1 MSGTFYFLGS
11 IALLLVGYFLYG
23 RFIEKVFGADYG
35 RPTPVQSK
43 RDGVDYIEMPR
54 YKIFLIQFLNIAGLG
69 PIIGTLLGALYGPV
83 AMLWVVFG
91 CIFAGA
97 VHDYCAAMISLRN
110 DGASYP
116 ELVDMAFGRRA
127 RHAMECFSVIFMV
140 LVGAV
145 FVLGP
150 AALLASMTPMN
161 FLFWAVIIFAYYF
174 LATILPIDVVIGRIY
189 PYFGVLLLFMTFGLA
204 GALLI
209 GDRPILP
216 NTDFFTN
223 YNPKDLPIWPL
234 IFVTIACSA
243 ISGFHATQS
252 PLMTRCVA
260 SEKDCR
266 FLFYGPMIAE
276 GIIGL
281 IWVTLGLSFYDSPEA
296 LQAVITEGTPTLA
309 IKQISLGLLGPV
321 GGFIAILGVVVLP
334 VSTGD
339 TAFRSARL
347 IVADA
352 FNLDQKDI
360 SKRLMVAI
368 PLFAAGIGLT
378 LVDFDVIW
386 RYFGWANQALSCVTL
401 WAISIYLAQRGRMYI
416 VTVIPGLFMTTVCA
430 TYLCNAKIG
439 FGLDMTTATVI
450 GAVFSLLCLVVF
462 CRHLPAWRQQF
473 VLNGSSEKTW
483 Q

>member
-1 MSGTFYFLGS
+1 MSGTLYFLGS

-23 RFIEKVFGADYG
+23 SFIEKVFGADYS
-35 RPTPVQSK
+35 RPTPVQNNK
-43 RDGVDYIEMPR
+43 DGVDFIEMPR

-110 DGASYP
+110 NGASYP
-116 ELVDMAFGRRA
+116 DLVNMAFGKYA
-127 RHAMECFSVIFMV
+127 RHAMECFSVLFMV

-150 AALLASMTPMN
+150 AALLASMTPMSL
-161 FLFWAVIIFAYYF
+161 LFWSCIIFAYYF

-189 PYFGVLLLFMTFGLA
+189 PYFGVLLIFMTFGLA
-204 GALLI
+204 GALLL

-216 NTDFFTN
+216 NTDFFAN

-243 ISGFHATQS
+243 ISGSHATQS

-281 IWVTLGLSFYDSPEA
+281 IWVTLGLSFYDSPQA
-296 LQAVITEGTPTLA
+296 LQDVITQGTPTLA
-309 IKQISLGLLGPV
+309 VKQISLGLLGSV

-334 VSTGD
+334 ISTGD

-352 FNLDQKDI
+352 FHLDQK
-360 SKRLMVAI
+360 SLAKRLLVAI
-368 PLFAAGIGLT
+368 PLFAVGIVLT

-401 WAISIYLAQRGRMYI
+401 WAVSIYLAQRGRLYI
-416 VTVIPGLFMTTVCA
+416 VTVVPALFMTCVCT

-439 FGLDMTTATVI
+439 FGLGMELSTYI
-450 GAVFSLLCLVVF
+450 GLAFDFLCLLVF
-462 CRHLPAWRQQF
+462 CRRLPAWKQQF
-473 VLNGSSEKTW
+473 ALAGKSDKTW